1 MRTKFYIRSDTPE
14 VTTRLAQIPGRVPRF
29 RIWLVTSVMER
40 NSERFEEA
48 TQSHAQALDPLVQ
61 HRPPGQ
67 VGAGRRLGKVVG
79 EGQAE
84 ASSIHALPDSRSVH
98 RTEAQDASPCL
109 REAGAKNVLP
119 LTSDFHTRRARS
131 IFRQEVPNHACRAP
145 ATAKAEQGG
154 APWWRGRRWAKVN
167 LDEWMRRSWWER
179 IGGGRQ
185 KFRGLL

>member
-48 TQSHAQALDPLVQ
+48 TQIHAQAPDPLVQ

-84 ASSIHALPDSRSVH
+84 ASSIHDLPDSRSARFTLCRPDGSSGRVAVPAGGRCKKCLAPDFRFSH
-98 RTEAQDASPCL
+98 PARTEHFSTGGTQPRLPCACDS
-109 REAGAKNVLP
+109 EGGAR
-119 LTSDFHTRRARS
+119 RRAMVERS
-131 IFRQEVPNHACRAP
+131 SMGQS
-145 ATAKAEQGG
+145 K
-154 APWWRGRRWAKVN
+154 
-167 LDEWMRRSWWER
+167 S
-179 IGGGRQ
+179 
-185 KFRGLL
+185 